1 MSLYHLARYCTAP
14 DVIKFACKNGIS
26 ENPMYLKCAD
36 CPNNISCEIYF
47 DRTPAP
53 ELSPE
58 ESEMIDR
65 DLENARKTNP
75 RKLTRSNYFWMAFW
89 AVLLFLAW
97 LKG

>member
-1 MSLYHLARYCTAP
+1 MSLYCLARYCTDP

-26 ENPMYLKCAD
+26 ENPMYLKCKD

-53 ELSPE
+53 TLSPA
-58 ESEMIDR
+58 ESEI
-65 DLENARKTNP
+65 ESAKKTP

-89 AVLLFLAW
+89 AIIFLIAW